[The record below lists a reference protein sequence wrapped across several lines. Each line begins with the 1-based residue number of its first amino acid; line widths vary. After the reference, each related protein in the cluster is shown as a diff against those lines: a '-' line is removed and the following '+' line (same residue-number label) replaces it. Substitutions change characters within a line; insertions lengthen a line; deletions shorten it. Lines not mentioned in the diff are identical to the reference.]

1 MTSNNTEKPVI
12 SWISIPYTIFMS
24 VAPPLVWRLSVWRLT
39 SVCRV
44 HRA

>member
-1 MTSNNTEKPVI
+1 MMLSDI
-12 SWISIPYTIFMS
+12 C
-24 VAPPLVWRLSVWRLT
+24 LSVWRLT